1 MIQIND
7 ERFLPGIKQI
17 RMAGSRAI
25 PEAAWIGTKTSLDP
39 DSTS

>member
-7 ERFLPGIKQI
+7 ERVMPVIKKI

-25 PEAAWIGTKTSLDP
+25 PEVAWIGTKTSLDP